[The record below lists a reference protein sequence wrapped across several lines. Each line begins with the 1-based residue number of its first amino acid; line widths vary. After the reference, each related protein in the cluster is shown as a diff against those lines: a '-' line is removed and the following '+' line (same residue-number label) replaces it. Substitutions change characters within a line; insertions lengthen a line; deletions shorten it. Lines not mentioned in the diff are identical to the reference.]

1 MVLTGLPFR
10 EASMVKARAN
20 EYETQKL
27 SHWVKEHDLAK
38 MRSEFVDKA
47 EDKAHAKRD
56 AAQQAAEAKN
66 ETLDRRVQAQKYA
79 PGARA
84 VLLLWEFP
92 VLYLKRN
99 SEDEPAVLHE
109 SGTYYCS
116 LKTTISKIKHLS
128 YIYRFPGQK
137 REDDQRMQNFLEE
150 EQRHRERDRLLLEA
164 MKEKSPEIR
173 LLKRYLEVA
182 KMNKERYTPLLNIFI
197 SSHEKHKY
205 FLHSSHAL
213 FTCLEKLTLLFASR
227 LESRLSQEKEF
238 FEMKEAERNAVF
250 HDLLME
256 TYNKLTREEQERL
269 DKIANDKARSFS
281 IVVSSHEDHV
291 PLCCIAQAET
301 KRRLHIQMKEK
312 VWAAEKAAREKQ
324 RDHDVVEMVHQK
336 ELDQEKKEHETKRK
350 NVTTLQKYIKQYLM
364 EKEELDREAAERE
377 QKEEQDILDYQT
389 KVEAR
394 NKEQDEKKRLQKAF
408 KDKIYGMLMEGHEEA
423 VRERDELEQALNDL
437 YFQQAE
443 EAYHMKAEALR
454 THREHMKANMRQAS
468 DNYWALKAQ
477 RQEQMKQEKA
487 EWATKMMEQLL
498 EMNRV
503 DQMNDYK
510 QRMKKAEYKRQ
521 IDAQWEEMQY
531 LLAKE
536 AAEEKAKRKKE
547 KAEYDL
553 QMQLLEQERQKI
565 LMDCAEELA
574 RFFPKGICKT
584 QDDLRLVGLPAKD
597 PPVIK
602 EPRPHRL
609 PTL

>member
-1 MVLTGLPFR
+1 MVFTGLPFR

-38 MRSEFVDKA
+38 MRSDFVDKA
-47 EDKAHAKRD
+47 EDKARAKRD

-66 ETLDRRVQAQKYA
+66 ETLDRRAQERKYA
-79 PGARA
+79 A
-84 VLLLWEFP
+84 L
-92 VLYLKRN
+92 
-99 SEDEPAVLHE
+99 
-109 SGTYYCS
+109 
-116 LKTTISKIKHLS
+116 
-128 YIYRFPGQK
+128 K

-150 EQRHRERDRLLLEA
+150 EQRQKERDRLLLEA
-164 MKEKSPEIR
+164 MKDKSPEIR

-182 KMNKERYTPLLNIFI
+182 KMNKQRYTQ
-197 SSHEKHKY
+197 
-205 FLHSSHAL
+205 
-213 FTCLEKLTLLFASR
+213 
-227 LESRLSQEKEF
+227 SQEKEF

-281 IVVSSHEDHV
+281 IVVSSHVDHT
-291 PLCCIAQAET
+291 ET
-301 KRRLHIQMKEK
+301 KHRLDIQMKEK

-324 RDHDVVEMVHQK
+324 HDHDVIEMVHQK
-336 ELDQEKKEHETKRK
+336 ELEQEKKEHETKRK
-350 NVTTLQKYIKQYLM
+350 NVTTLQNYIKQYLM

-377 QKEEQDILDYQT
+377 QKEEQDILDYQA

-423 VRERDELEQALNDL
+423 MRERDELEQALNDL

-443 EAYHMKAEALR
+443 EAYHKKAEALR

-503 DQMNDYK
+503 DQMNAYK

-597 PPVIK
+597 PPVMK